1 MKTVSEAA
9 WDMIFRQFPGGL
21 RAQSVTQPEDEVP
34 VAEGDPVTVKCT
46 YSVSGS
52 PYLSCLVQAQ
62 TQQQNLDPGSWFT
75 VEYEADDKSDHAPD
89 LGRFL
94 GIYVRSE
101 RNKDIRHYRAL
112 VYPWEEEI
120 RPATSVHVFLGFL
133 RIIILKKCPETQ
145 VRSTLSLAKTSQ
157 PIIIDSYEGQEVN
170 IPCNHTTIAI
180 SEYIFWYR
188 QFPNQG
194 PQFIIQGYTTTVE
207 NEVASLLIPPDRK
220 FSTLSLPRTA
230 SCETHTATDGAAP
243 GQKDLQNSIPQLLHC
258 SVMSLVPITVL
269 ITLLALNKSRGE
281 KVEQYPSFQSVQEGD
296 NCVINCTY
304 TDSASAYFVWY
315 KQEPGKGLQLLIH
328 TLSNVDKKEG
338 QGLIV
343 LLNKKNK
350 HLSLNITATH
360 PGDSAT
366 YFCAARAQWS
376 PGTCSL
382 YPNLSP
388 KLFFFATE
396 IVRYLLYYCILDI

>member
-1 MKTVSEAA
+1 MTYERFSSSLLILQVQTADAGVYYCAVREHSLCGWSHISSK
-9 WDMIFRQFPGGL
+9 GGL
-21 RAQSVTQPEDEVP
+21 RAQSVTQPEVVP

-52 PYLSCLVQAQ
+52 PYLSWLVQAQ

-75 VEYEADDKSDHAPD
+75 VEYEADDKSDP
-89 LGRFL
+89 
-94 GIYVRSE
+94 
-101 RNKDIRHYRAL
+101 L

-133 RIIILKKCPETQ
+133 SIIIKKKSPETQ

-220 FSTLSLPRTA
+220 LSTLSLPRA
-230 SCETHTATDGAAP
+230 SLGDAAV
-243 GQKDLQNSIPQLLHC
+243 KDLQNSIPQLLHC

-304 TDSASAYFVWY
+304 IDSASDYFVWY
-315 KQEPGKGLQLLIH
+315 KQEPGKGDSRGQSVTQPDDPVLV
-328 TLSNVDKKEG
+328 SEG
-338 QGLIV
+338 T
-343 LLNKKNK
+343 
-350 HLSLNITATH
+350 SLELKCNYSYGAT
-360 PGDSAT
+360 P
-366 YFCAARAQWS
+366 Y
-376 PGTCSL
+376 
-382 YPNLSP
+382 
-388 KLFFFATE
+388 LFW
-396 IVRYLLYYCILDI
+396 